1 MATDK
6 AKKTSKKQTEEV
18 SFEAAMTRLEEIVRL
33 LENDKV
39 PLEESLR
46 LYEEGVTLVRGCAAT
61 LDEAEQRVQILQRAA
76 DGTVEAVD
84 FDTEA

>member
-6 AKKTSKKQTEEV
+6 AKKTTKKETEEM
-18 SFEAAMTRLEEIVRL
+18 SFEVAMTRLEEIVRL
-33 LENDKV
+33 LENDKA

-46 LYEEGVTLVRGCAAT
+46 LYEEGVALVRRCAAE
-61 LDEAEQRVQILQRAA
+61 LDRAEQRVQILQRAA
-76 DGTVEAVD
+76 DGTVGAVD

>member
-6 AKKTSKKQTEEV
+6 AKKTSKKEPDV

-33 LENDKV
+33 LENDKA
-39 PLEESLR
+39 PLEESLQ
-46 LYEEGVTLVRGCAAT
+46 LYEEGVSLVRRCSKD
-61 LDEAEQRVQILQRAA
+61 LDDAEQRVKILQRAA

-84 FDTEA
+84 FETEA